1 VGGGRAKSLF
11 VLLLNLRSESGAS
24 HEQHGKENASED
36 VERKTES
43 RPSHRDSGILNE
55 PVVKEVE
62 NSVPGESSDNQPKV
76 LFEACHGQREKGTCY
91 QGLQRQRRLEFPMT
105 ANKM

>member
-1 VGGGRAKSLF
+1 
-11 VLLLNLRSESGAS
+11 
-24 HEQHGKENASED
+24 
-36 VERKTES
+36 
-43 RPSHRDSGILNE
+43 
-55 PVVKEVE
+55 VVQEVE

-91 QGLQRQRRLEFPMT
+91 QGLNASAGLEFPMT